1 MILGI
6 IVGSIVIIAALC
18 YVFSNKQ
25 DLSFTADKARNMT
38 PMETLKEK
46 RKKYDKLI
54 KEQNEEENR
63 QYKML
68 KKMIAKKA
76 KKGETSLFYLESWL
90 FNEVISYKVKD
101 RLKQEGFRIDDYKNT
116 YEVQN
121 GFGAKWKEHSYGF
134 TIYWG

>member
-6 IVGSIVIIAALC
+6 IVGSIVIIAVIC
-18 YVFSNKQ
+18 YMLSPKQ
-25 DLSFTADKARNMT
+25 DLTFNAAKARNMT

-46 RKKYDKLI
+46 RKKYDELMK
-54 KEQNEEENR
+54 KENKEVDR

-76 KKGETSLFYLESWL
+76 KKGETSLFYLESWI

-101 RLKQEGFRIDDYKNT
+101 RLKQEGFRIDNYKNEYT
-116 YEVQN
+116 VQN
-121 GFGAKWKEHSYGF
+121 GFGAKWKDYSYGF